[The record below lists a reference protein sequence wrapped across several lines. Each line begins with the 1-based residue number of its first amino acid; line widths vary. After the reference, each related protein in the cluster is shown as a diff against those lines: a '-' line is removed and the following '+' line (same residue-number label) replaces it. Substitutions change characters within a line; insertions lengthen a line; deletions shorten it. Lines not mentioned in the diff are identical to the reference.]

1 MRGLSKIK
9 INLQKD
15 ETPKGNDI
23 NPIQKYQ
30 YTNTKTIE
38 IYQIHSQPKHSKFKK
53 PRSMWASRCTGFGP
67 INGPVHAM
75 NALDKCDKGRGI
87 FDSHHGKSLKAS
99 SVGVGSV

>member
-1 MRGLSKIK
+1 MKHLKAIMPIQFVYTIIQKPKPSKI
-9 INLQKD
+9 NR
-15 ETPKGNDI
+15 
-23 NPIQKYQ
+23 
-30 YTNTKTIE
+30 
-38 IYQIHSQPKHSKFKK
+38 IHSQPRRCEFKK
-53 PRSMWASRCTGFGP
+53 TRSMWASRCTGFGP